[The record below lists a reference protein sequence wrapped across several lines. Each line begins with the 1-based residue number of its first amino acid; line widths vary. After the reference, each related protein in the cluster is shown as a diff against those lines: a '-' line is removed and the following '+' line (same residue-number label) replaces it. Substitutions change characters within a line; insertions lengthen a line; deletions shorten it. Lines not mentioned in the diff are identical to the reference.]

1 LNVLQSF
8 HRDELNCICSTRMLG
23 CAFSVERLVGGRG
36 GSNLYGQIL
45 ENLLVTNKI
54 SVKMLNIQYSWD
66 NMSNN
71 YWTKCL
77 YLFTKIQMSSKTE
90 ARQTSLLFFILCPI
104 IYSSINLILYNLMWF
119 VQDYWCQL
127 SGSLVIAATM
137 LAQC

>member
-1 LNVLQSF
+1 
-8 HRDELNCICSTRMLG
+8 M
-23 CAFSVERLVGGRG
+23 
-36 GSNLYGQIL
+36 YGQIL

-104 IYSSINLILYNLMWF
+104 IYSSINLILYNFMWF